1 MSGETGL
8 EHAFLKYFG
17 HPAKVLVSAPGRVN
31 LLGEHI
37 DYNDGI
43 VMPAAIDR
51 HVKVAAAAVPGNVV
65 SLQALD
71 LQQSVSF
78 SLTSLE
84 EKKDVQG
91 KPLPSWAKY
100 PAGVTWSLQKEGFN
114 LTGMQAVY
122 SSSVPIGSGLSSS
135 AAVQVAFAATWRAL
149 GGWQLDNLRLAQL
162 CLRAEVEYVGL
173 ICGLMDQFASACGVE
188 GHTLVFDT
196 RSLEWRPVELP
207 PGSAIVVADSGV
219 RRSLANSAYNERHA
233 SCEEAVALLS
243 KYKPG
248 LKSLRDISTVE
259 FAAYSEYLPQVVRK
273 RAEHV
278 VQEIY
283 RVKRGVNVL
292 EAGNAIMFGGI
303 MFAGHRSLRDL
314 YEVSTPE
321 LDALVEIAHDL
332 PGIYG
337 ARLTGAG
344 FGGCTVNLIEAQL
357 AEAFIHGLIEGYRK
371 RTGKEAKVYLCQASN
386 GVRAINLTEGRV

>member
-1 MSGETGL
+1 
-8 EHAFLKYFG
+8 
-17 HPAKVLVSAPGRVN
+17 
-31 LLGEHI
+31 
-37 DYNDGI
+37 
-43 VMPAAIDR
+43 
-51 HVKVAAAAVPGNVV
+51 
-65 SLQALD
+65 
-71 LQQSVSF
+71 
-78 SLTSLE
+78 
-84 EKKDVQG
+84 
-91 KPLPSWAKY
+91 
-100 PAGVTWSLQKEGFN
+100 
-114 LTGMQAVY
+114 
-122 SSSVPIGSGLSSS
+122 VPIGSGLSSS

-188 GHTLVFDT
+188 GHALVFDT

-207 PGSAIVVADSGV
+207 PGSAIVVADSGI

-283 RVKRGVNVL
+283 RVERGVNVL
-292 EAGNAIMFGGI
+292 ESGNAKMFGGI

-344 FGGCTVNLIEAQL
+344 FGGCTVNLIEAHL
-357 AEAFIHGLIEGYRK
+357 AEAFIQGLIEGYRK

-386 GVRAINLTEGRV
+386 GVRTINSTEGRV

>member
-1 MSGETGL
+1 MIDETALTG
-8 EHAFLKYFG
+8 AFSEQFKRS
-17 HPAKVLVSAPGRVN
+17 AQLVVRAPGRVN

-37 DYNDGI
+37 DYNDG
-43 VMPAAIDR
+43 VVLPAAIDR
-51 HVKVAAAAVPGNVV
+51 HVTLAAAASSDNVV
-65 SLQALD
+65 NLQALD
-71 LQQSVSF
+71 LQQGVSF
-78 SLTSLE
+78 SLESL
-84 EKKDVQG
+84 KVKQDLQG
-91 KPLPSWAKY
+91 KPLPSWARY
-100 PAGVTWSLQKEGFN
+100 PAGVAWSLGEAGLN
-114 LTGMQAVY
+114 LTSMQAVY

-162 CLRAEVEYVGL
+162 CLRAEKEYVGL

-188 GHTLVFDT
+188 GHALVFDT
-196 RSLEWRPVELP
+196 RSLEWSPVALP
-207 PGSAIVVADSGV
+207 AGSAIVVADSGV

-233 SCEEAVALLS
+233 SCEQAVELLR

-248 LKSLRDISTVE
+248 LQSLRDISTVE
-259 FAAYSEYLPQVVRK
+259 FAAYSEYLPEVVRM

-283 RVKRGVNVL
+283 RVERGVNVL
-292 EAGNAIMFGGI
+292 REGDAKMFGGI

-314 YEVSTPE
+314 YQVSTPE
-321 LDALVEIAHDL
+321 LDALVETARRL

-344 FGGCTVNLIEAQL
+344 FGGCTVNLIEAEK
-357 AEAFIHGLIEGYRK
+357 AESFIDGLIQGYHAK
-371 RTGKEAKVYLCQASN
+371 TGKEAKVYLCRASA
-386 GVRAINLTEGRV
+386 GVGVETL